1 MADIVKK
8 TEEDK
13 IKFAVFS
20 IGTVE
25 FALDIMRIK
34 EIVKPLKITVIPKA
48 PRFIE
53 GVINLRGSIIPI
65 VDLRKRF
72 GLKIP
77 ETPLPTE
84 RIIIARLNGK
94 IIGLIVD
101 LVSDV
106 ISMGKGDICPPP
118 EIVKG
123 GSAQFIKGL
132 GKIGSRLLLLMDLD
146 RILTVSEKISLK
158 ASTKEKSRDKAV
170 KEYEEENTD
179 ASDSIR
185 QARDT
190 EGEKFYMII
199 KC

>member
-1 MADIVKK
+1 MAKIKK
-8 TEEDK
+8 EISEQKD
-13 IKFAVFS
+13 KFAVFS
-20 IGTVE
+20 IGAVD

-53 GVINLRGSIIPI
+53 GVINLRGNIIPI

-72 GLKIP
+72 GLKIT
-77 ETPLPTE
+77 EALLSSE

-94 IIGLIVD
+94 TIGLIVD

-106 ISMGKGDICPPP
+106 LSLGKSDISPPP

-123 GSAQFIKGL
+123 VSAQFIKGL
-132 GKIGSRLLLLMDLD
+132 GKVGSRLILLMDLD

-158 ASTKEKSRDKAV
+158 SSVKEKGMDKAV
-170 KEYEEENTD
+170 KEAEEED
-179 ASDSIR
+179 AVSSDSAQ
-185 QARDT
+185 QAQDA
-190 EGEKFYMII
+190 EGE
-199 KC
+199 